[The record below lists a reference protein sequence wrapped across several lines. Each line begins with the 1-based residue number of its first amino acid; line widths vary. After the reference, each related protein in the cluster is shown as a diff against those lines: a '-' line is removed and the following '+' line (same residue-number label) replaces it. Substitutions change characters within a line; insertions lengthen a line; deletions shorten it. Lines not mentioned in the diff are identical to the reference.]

1 MNTGGSGT
9 AGRRES
15 LDVGAEGGPGSGA
28 EDGGAE
34 DGGAEDGGLGGGG
47 AEDGGLGGGGAGGA
61 DGNAEAD
68 DVRPARKGRP
78 VLRKVVRF
86 GFLLVAL
93 GFGAY
98 AVLKQWDAVAAG
110 FARLSWPALAG
121 SLAAVVA
128 ALLGAMLTWRTLL
141 ADLGSPLPLRPAAK
155 VFFVGQ
161 LGKYIPGAV
170 WPMLAQ
176 MEMGRDLG
184 VPRSRSAAAFFLMMP
199 VQIATGLLVTLVTLG
214 WDRYGW
220 LLLFIPLLLVLL
232 EPKVVNGLIGFA
244 LRKLKRE
251 PLDRPLTRR
260 GMLTALCWAVAGWLC
275 YGVHLYFIAPQG
287 GLLFAVGAF
296 ALSWSLGILTFVIPA
311 GAGVR
316 EIAMVAV
323 LAPHLDAGSA
333 IAVALSSRIVIIMGD
348 LICAGLAGIAAR
360 RDSV

>member
-1 MNTGGSGT
+1 MSQDTVEQRDNTEAAPSRSLL
-9 AGRRES
+9 RRM
-15 LDVGAEGGPGSGA
+15 
-28 EDGGAE
+28 
-34 DGGAEDGGLGGGG
+34 
-47 AEDGGLGGGGAGGA
+47 
-61 DGNAEAD
+61 
-68 DVRPARKGRP
+68 VRY
-78 VLRKVVRF
+78 
-86 GFLLVAL
+86 GFLAVAL

-98 AVLKQWDAVAAG
+98 AVAKQWDAVVAG
-110 FARLSWPALAG
+110 FARLSPAALAG

-199 VQIATGLLVTLVTLG
+199 IQLATGLLVSLVTLG
-214 WDRYGW
+214 WDQYGW
-220 LLLFIPLLLVLL
+220 LLLLIPLLLVLL
-232 EPKVVNGLIGFA
+232 EPKVINGLIGYA
-244 LRKLKRE
+244 LRRLKRE
-251 PLDRPLTRR
+251 PLERPLTRR
-260 GMLTALCWAVAGWLC
+260 GMLTALGWALAGWLS
-275 YGVHLYFIAPQG
+275 YGVHLYFVAPQG
-287 GLLFAVGAF
+287 GVLFAVGAF
-296 ALSWSLGILTFVIPA
+296 ALSWCLGIMTFVVPA

-323 LAPHLDAGSA
+323 LAPQLDRGAA
-333 IAVALSSRIVIIMGD
+333 IAVALSSRIVIVVGD

>member
-1 MNTGGSGT
+1 MEDTVEDTVEET
-9 AGRRES
+9 AKEAAPRRS
-15 LDVGAEGGPGSGA
+15 L
-28 EDGGAE
+28 
-34 DGGAEDGGLGGGG
+34 
-47 AEDGGLGGGGAGGA
+47 
-61 DGNAEAD
+61 
-68 DVRPARKGRP
+68 VRR
-78 VLRKVVRF
+78 LVRY
-86 GFLLVAL
+86 GFLAVAL

-98 AVLKQWDAVAAG
+98 AVAKQWDDVVAG
-110 FARLSWPALAG
+110 FARLSWAALAG

-170 WPMLAQ
+170 WPVLAQ

-199 VQIATGLLVTLVTLG
+199 IQLATGLLVTLVTLG

-220 LLLFIPLLLVLL
+220 LLLFMPLLLVLL
-232 EPKVVNGLIGFA
+232 EPKVINAVIGYA
-244 LRKLKRE
+244 LRRLKRE
-251 PLDRPLTRR
+251 PLERPLTRR
-260 GMLTALCWAVAGWLC
+260 GMLTALGWALAGWLS
-275 YGVHLYFIAPQG
+275 YGVHLYFVVPQA

-296 ALSWSLGILTFVIPA
+296 ALSWCLGILTFVVPA

-316 EIAMVAV
+316 ELAMVAV
-323 LAPHLDAGSA
+323 LAPQLDRGAA
-333 IAVALSSRIVIIMGD
+333 IAVALSSRIVIVVGD

>member
-1 MNTGGSGT
+1 MSRGT
-9 AGRRES
+9 TVEQRES
-15 LDVGAEGGPGSGA
+15 S
-28 EDGGAE
+28 
-34 DGGAEDGGLGGGG
+34 
-47 AEDGGLGGGGAGGA
+47 
-61 DGNAEAD
+61 EAAPRRSA
-68 DVRPARKGRP
+68 VRR
-78 VLRKVVRF
+78 LVRY
-86 GFLLVAL
+86 GFLAVAL

-98 AVLKQWDAVAAG
+98 AVAKQWDTVVAG
-110 FARLSWPALAG
+110 FARLSWAALAG
-121 SLAAVVA
+121 SLVAVVA

-170 WPMLAQ
+170 WPVLAQ

-199 VQIATGLLVTLVTLG
+199 VQLATGLLVTLVTLG

-220 LLLFIPLLLVLL
+220 LLLFVPLLLVLL
-232 EPKVVNGLIGFA
+232 EPKVINAVIGYA

-260 GMLTALCWAVAGWLC
+260 GMLTALGWALAGWLC
-275 YGVHLYFIAPQG
+275 YGVHLYFIAPEG

-296 ALSWSLGILTFVIPA
+296 ALSWCLGILTFVVPA

-316 EIAMVAV
+316 EVAMVAV
-323 LAPHLDAGSA
+323 LAPHVDGGAA
-333 IAVALSSRIVIIMGD
+333 IAVALSSRIVIILGD

-360 RDSV
+360 RDSE

>member
-1 MNTGGSGT
+1 
-9 AGRRES
+9 
-15 LDVGAEGGPGSGA
+15 V
-28 EDGGAE
+28 
-34 DGGAEDGGLGGGG
+34 
-47 AEDGGLGGGGAGGA
+47 
-61 DGNAEAD
+61 
-68 DVRPARKGRP
+68 
-78 VLRKVVRF
+78 
-86 GFLLVAL
+86 FLAVAL
-93 GFGAY
+93 GFGGW
-98 AVLKQWDAVAAG
+98 AVASQWDAVVAG

-128 ALLGAMLTWRTLL
+128 ALVAAMLMWRTLL

-170 WPMLAQ
+170 WPVIAQ

-199 VQIATGLLVTLVTLG
+199 IQLATGLLVTLVTLG

-220 LLLFIPLLLVLL
+220 LLLLIPLLFVLL
-232 EPKVVNGLIGFA
+232 EPKVINAVIGYV
-244 LRKLKRE
+244 LRRLKRE
-251 PLDRPLTRR
+251 PLERPLTRR
-260 GMLTALCWAVAGWLC
+260 GMLTAFGWALAGWIC
-275 YGVHLYFIAPQG
+275 YGVHFYLVAPQG

-296 ALSWSLGILTFVIPA
+296 ALSWGLGIMTFVVPA

-316 EIAMVAV
+316 EIVMVAV
-323 LAPHLDAGSA
+323 LAPQLDRGSA
-333 IAVALSSRIVIIMGD
+333 IAVALSSRIVIVVGD

>member
-1 MNTGGSGT
+1 MKDTVEE
-9 AGRRES
+9 AAPRRS
-15 LDVGAEGGPGSGA
+15 L
-28 EDGGAE
+28 
-34 DGGAEDGGLGGGG
+34 
-47 AEDGGLGGGGAGGA
+47 
-61 DGNAEAD
+61 
-68 DVRPARKGRP
+68 VRRLIRY
-78 VLRKVVRF
+78 
-86 GFLLVAL
+86 GFLAVAL

-98 AVLKQWDAVAAG
+98 AVAKQWDAVVAG
-110 FARLSWPALAG
+110 FARLSWAALAG
-121 SLAAVVA
+121 SLVAVVA

-170 WPMLAQ
+170 WPVIAQ

-199 VQIATGLLVTLVTLG
+199 IQLATGLLVTLVTLG

-232 EPKVVNGLIGFA
+232 EPKVINAVIGYA
-244 LRKLKRE
+244 LRRLKRE
-251 PLDRPLTRR
+251 PLERPLTRR
-260 GMLTALCWAVAGWLC
+260 GMLAALGWALAGWLC
-275 YGVHLYFIAPQG
+275 YGVHLYFVVPQA

-296 ALSWSLGILTFVIPA
+296 ALSWCLGILTFVVPA

-316 EIAMVAV
+316 EVAMVAV
-323 LAPHLDAGSA
+323 LAPQLEGGAA
-333 IAVALSSRIVIIMGD
+333 IAVALSSRIVIVIGD